1 MNLRPYQQDA
11 IEAVRNAYRSGHRAP
26 LLVLPTGG
34 GKTVIFTHITK
45 AIQERGKRVMIL
57 LHRVEL
63 VRQTSRALSV
73 IGVEHGVIHRA
84 YKPQY
89 YQPVQV
95 CSVGSLVRRLNHISP
110 PDLIIIDEAHHA
122 PAGTWQ
128 TILQAYQDAHCL
140 GVTATPIRSDGRG
153 LANMFDTLI
162 VGADVQQ
169 LIDGGYLVQP
179 RCYSVD
185 LADLGGVKKTRGDY
199 DKAEVAE
206 LLDKPRIVGDVVATY
221 RKLAD
226 GLPAVVFCVTVAH
239 AEHVAREFRA
249 AGYRAYSADGSMS
262 DEDRQRVIDGLGN
275 GYTQVLCTCDLIS
288 EGTDIPAIAA
298 AIMLRPTMSEGLY
311 IQQVGRALRPVPGK
325 LEAIIIDHVGNV
337 RKHGLPDDLREWQLT
352 NDKVKTRGAGKEAT
366 IRVTM
371 CLNCFSAFNPAPVCP
386 TCGTPVEVK
395 KVAPQVV
402 DGELIEITRAERKA
416 ARMEV
421 GMARTLD
428 DLRAIARDRGYKN
441 GWVWRMAQLKGI
453 K

>member
-1 MNLRPYQQDA
+1 
-11 IEAVRNAYRSGHRAP
+11 
-26 LLVLPTGG
+26 
-34 GKTVIFTHITK
+34 
-45 AIQERGKRVMIL
+45 
-57 LHRVEL
+57 
-63 VRQTSRALSV
+63 
-73 IGVEHGVIHRA
+73 
-84 YKPQY
+84 
-89 YQPVQV
+89 
-95 CSVGSLVRRLNHISP
+95 
-110 PDLIIIDEAHHA
+110 
-122 PAGTWQ
+122 
-128 TILQAYQDAHCL
+128 
-140 GVTATPIRSDGRG
+140 
-153 LANMFDTLI
+153 MFDALI